1 LSKNEYST
9 AAVKAKRGTAM
20 TAPGTAREEHQAMEF
35 SVSKSA
41 MLNELS
47 TTQGVVE
54 RKTTI
59 PILSNLLIEAK
70 GNRLTITATDLE
82 LSIRTSCEAKIKKEG
97 AGTIPAK
104 KLIELV
110 RLLPEGEIKFK
121 LLENHWVEVVSDKKK
136 YKLVGM
142 AKENFPALPV
152 MPHVLVKIP
161 AAILESLIG
170 KTKFAISMEESRY
183 TLNGG
188 LLILKPDTLA
198 MVATDGHRL
207 ALAETDQKLAG
218 LNGEVKVL
226 IPKKA
231 MDEVEKLASTAGSDA
246 HVDFAKD
253 ESHLFFQVGH
263 RLLISRILTGQFP
276 NYEAVLPRDN
286 NKSVVL
292 DRTELS
298 DAVRRVSQLA
308 DQRSHAVKLAVS
320 QEGIE
325 ISASSPEYGEAK
337 ENIEKE
343 YKGDPISIG
352 FNSSYMLDFLAAAAD
367 GPVSI
372 ELKDEQSAG
381 QMRPLADESYRY
393 RYIIMP
399 MRI

>member
-1 LSKNEYST
+1 
-9 AAVKAKRGTAM
+9 M
-20 TAPGTAREEHQAMEF
+20 TAPGMAREEQQAMEF

-41 MLNELS
+41 LLNELS

-59 PILSNLLIEAK
+59 PILSNLLVEAN
-70 GNRLTITATDLE
+70 GNQLTITATDLE
-82 LSIRTSCEAKIKKEG
+82 LSICTKCEAKIKKEG
-97 AGTIPAK
+97 AGTFPAK
-104 KLIELV
+104 KLLELV
-110 RLLPEGEIKFK
+110 RLLPEGEIKVK
-121 LLENHWVEVVSDKKK
+121 LLENHWVEIVSDKKK

-152 MPHVLVKIP
+152 MPHTLVKIP
-161 AAILESLIG
+161 ATIIENLIR
-170 KTKFAISMEESRY
+170 KTKFAISLEESRY

-188 LLILKPDTLA
+188 LLILKPDTLT

-207 ALAETDQKLAG
+207 ALAETDHKLAG

-231 MDEVEKLASTAGSDA
+231 MDEVEKLSSAAGSDA
-246 HVDFAKD
+246 HVEFSKD

-263 RLLISRILTGQFP
+263 RLLVSRILTGQFP

-286 NKSVVL
+286 NKNVVIE
-292 DRTELS
+292 RAELS

-320 QEGIE
+320 KEGIE

-337 ENIEKE
+337 EIIEKE
-343 YKGDPISIG
+343 FKGDPIAIG
-352 FNSSYMLDFLAAAAD
+352 FNSSYMLDFLGAAAD
-367 GPVSI
+367 GPISI

>member
-1 LSKNEYST
+1 
-9 AAVKAKRGTAM
+9 M
-20 TAPGTAREEHQAMEF
+20 TAPGTAFEEHQAMEF
-35 SVSKSA
+35 SVTKSVL
-41 MLNELS
+41 LNELS

-59 PILSNLLIEAK
+59 PILSHLLVEVQ
-70 GNRLTITATDLE
+70 GSQLTITATDLE

-104 KLIELV
+104 KLLELV
-110 RLLPEGEIKFK
+110 RLLPDGEIKVK
-121 LLENHWVEVVSDKKK
+121 LLENHWVEIVSEKKK

-152 MPHVLVKIP
+152 MPHTLVKIP
-161 AAILESLIG
+161 ATILENLIR

-188 LLILKPDTLA
+188 LLILKPETLA

-207 ALAETDQKLAG
+207 ALAETDHKLTG
-218 LNGEVKVL
+218 LNGEVKLL

-231 MDEVEKLASTAGSDA
+231 MDEVEKLSVAAGSDA
-246 HVDFAKD
+246 AIEFAKD

-286 NKSVVL
+286 NKSVVIE
-292 DRTELS
+292 RAELS

-320 QEGIE
+320 KEGME

-337 ENIEKE
+337 ESIEKE
-343 YKGDPISIG
+343 FKGEPIAIG
-352 FNSSYMLDFLAAAAD
+352 FNASYMLDFLGAAAD
-367 GPVSI
+367 GPISI

>member
-1 LSKNEYST
+1 
-9 AAVKAKRGTAM
+9 M
-20 TAPGTAREEHQAMEF
+20 TAPGTAREEYQPMEF
-35 SVSKSA
+35 SVTKSA
-41 MLNELS
+41 LLTELS
-47 TTQGVVE
+47 MTQGVVE

-59 PILSNLLIEAK
+59 PILSNLLVEASHSQ
-70 GNRLTITATDLE
+70 LTITATDLE
-82 LSIRTSCEAKIKKEG
+82 LSIRTLCDAKVKQEG

-104 KLIELV
+104 KLLELV
-110 RLLPEGEIKFK
+110 RLLPEGEIKVK
-121 LLENHWVEVVSDKKK
+121 LLENHWVEITSDRKK

-142 AKENFPALPV
+142 AKENFPALPA
-152 MPHVLVKIP
+152 MPHTLVKIP
-161 AAILESLIG
+161 AAILQSLIS

-188 LLILKPDTLA
+188 LLILRPDTLA

-207 ALAETDQKLAG
+207 ALAETDHKLSG
-218 LNGEVKVL
+218 MNGELKVL
-226 IPKKA
+226 VPKKA
-231 MDEVEKLASTAGSDA
+231 MDEVEKLSGAAESDA
-246 HVDFAKD
+246 QFDFAKD
-253 ESHLFFQVGH
+253 ESHLFFQVHH

-286 NKSVVL
+286 NKHVVIE
-292 DRTELS
+292 RGELS

-308 DQRSHAVKLAVS
+308 DQRSHAVKLS
-320 QEGIE
+320 ISGEGVE

-337 ENIEKE
+337 ESIEKE
-343 YKGDPISIG
+343 YQGDPISIG
-352 FNSSYMLDFLAAAAD
+352 FNSSYMLDFLGAAAD

>member
-1 LSKNEYST
+1 
-9 AAVKAKRGTAM
+9 M
-20 TAPGTAREEHQAMEF
+20 TAPGTAFEEYQAMEF
-35 SVSKSA
+35 SVTKSEL
-41 MLNELS
+41 LNELS

-59 PILSNLLIEAK
+59 PILSNLLVEVQ
-70 GNRLTITATDLE
+70 GSQLTITATDLE

-104 KLIELV
+104 KLLELV
-110 RLLPEGEIKFK
+110 RLLPEGEIQVK
-121 LLENHWVEVVSDKKK
+121 LLENHWVEIVSEKKK

-152 MPHVLVKIP
+152 MPHTLVKIP
-161 AAILESLIG
+161 AAILENLIR

-207 ALAETDQKLAG
+207 ALAETDHKLAG
-218 LNGEVKVL
+218 LNGEVKLL

-231 MDEVEKLASTAGSDA
+231 MDEVEKLSVAAGSDA
-246 HVDFAKD
+246 AIEFAKD

-286 NKSVVL
+286 NKSVVIE
-292 DRTELS
+292 RAELS

-320 QEGIE
+320 KAGME

-337 ENIEKE
+337 ESIEKE
-343 YKGDPISIG
+343 FKGEPIAIG
-352 FNSSYMLDFLAAAAD
+352 FNASYMLDFLGAAAD
-367 GPVSI
+367 GPISI

>member
-1 LSKNEYST
+1 MSS
-9 AAVKAKRGTAM
+9 
-20 TAPGTAREEHQAMEF
+20 PGTAREEHQEMEF
-35 SVSKSA
+35 SVTKSA
-41 MLNELS
+41 LLNELS

-59 PILSNLLIEAK
+59 PILSNLLVEAK
-70 GNRLTITATDLE
+70 GSELTITATDLE

-104 KLIELV
+104 KLLELV
-110 RLLPEGEIKFK
+110 RLLPEGEIKIK
-121 LLENHWVEVVSDKKK
+121 LLENHWVELVSDKKK

-152 MPHVLVKIP
+152 MPHTLVKIS
-161 AAILESLIG
+161 AAIIENLIR

-207 ALAETDQKLAG
+207 ALAETDHKLAG

-231 MDEVEKLASTAGSDA
+231 ME
-246 HVDFAKD
+246 KD

-286 NKSVVL
+286 NKSVVIE
-292 DRTELS
+292 RAELS

-320 QEGIE
+320 KEGIE
-325 ISASSPEYGEAK
+325 ISASSPEYGEDK
-337 ENIEKE
+337 ETIEKE
-343 YKGDPISIG
+343 FKGDPIAIG
-352 FNSSYMLDFLAAAAD
+352 FNSTYMLDFLGAAAD
-367 GPVSI
+367 GPISI

>member
-1 LSKNEYST
+1 MSST
-9 AAVKAKRGTAM
+9 GTV
-20 TAPGTAREEHQAMEF
+20 REESQAMEF

-41 MLNELS
+41 LLNELT

-59 PILSNLLIEAK
+59 PILSNLLVEARE
-70 GNRLTITATDLE
+70 GRVTITATDLE
-82 LSIRTSCEAKIKKEG
+82 LSVRTSCEARVKKEG

-104 KLIELV
+104 KLLELV

-121 LLENHWVEVVSDKKK
+121 LLDNHWVEIVSDRKK

-142 AKENFPALPV
+142 AKENFPALPT
-152 MPHVLVKIP
+152 MPHTLVRIP
-161 AAILESLIG
+161 ATLLEGLIS

-188 LLILKPDTLA
+188 LLILRPDTLS

-207 ALAETDQKLAG
+207 ALAETDHKLTG

-231 MDEVEKLASTAGSDA
+231 MDEVEKLSRSAGSDA
-246 HVDFAKD
+246 RIEFAKD
-253 ESHLFFQVGH
+253 ESNLFFQVVH

-286 NKSVVL
+286 NKNVVL
-292 DRTELS
+292 ERAELS

-320 QEGIE
+320 KEGIE

-337 ENIEKE
+337 ETIEKD
-343 YKGDPISIG
+343 YQGDAISIG
-352 FNSSYMLDFLAAAAD
+352 FNSSYVLDFLAAAAE
-367 GPVSI
+367 GPISI

>member
-1 LSKNEYST
+1 
-9 AAVKAKRGTAM
+9 M
-20 TAPGTAREEHQAMEF
+20 TAPGTAREEYQPMEF
-35 SVSKSA
+35 SVTKSA
-41 MLNELS
+41 LLTELS
-47 TTQGVVE
+47 MTQGVVE

-59 PILSNLLIEAK
+59 PILSNLLVEASHSQ
-70 GNRLTITATDLE
+70 LTITATDLE
-82 LSIRTSCEAKIKKEG
+82 LSIRTLCDAKVKQEG

-104 KLIELV
+104 KLLELV
-110 RLLPEGEIKFK
+110 RLLPEGEIKVK
-121 LLENHWVEVVSDKKK
+121 LLENHWVEITSDRKK

-142 AKENFPALPV
+142 AKENFPALPA
-152 MPHVLVKIP
+152 MPHTLVKIP
-161 AAILESLIG
+161 AAILQSLIS

-188 LLILKPDTLA
+188 LLILRPDTLA

-207 ALAETDQKLAG
+207 ALAETDHKLSG
-218 LNGEVKVL
+218 MNGELKVL
-226 IPKKA
+226 VPKKA
-231 MDEVEKLASTAGSDA
+231 MDEVEKLSGAAESDA
-246 HVDFAKD
+246 QFDFAKD
-253 ESHLFFQVGH
+253 ESHLFFQVDH

-286 NKSVVL
+286 NKHVVIE
-292 DRTELS
+292 RGELT

-308 DQRSHAVKLAVS
+308 DQRSHAVKLS
-320 QEGIE
+320 ISGEGLE

-337 ENIEKE
+337 ESIEKE
-343 YKGDPISIG
+343 YQGDPISIG
-352 FNSSYMLDFLAAAAD
+352 FNSSYMLDFLGAAAD

>member
-1 LSKNEYST
+1 
-9 AAVKAKRGTAM
+9 
-20 TAPGTAREEHQAMEF
+20 
-35 SVSKSA
+35 
-41 MLNELS
+41 
-47 TTQGVVE
+47 
-54 RKTTI
+54 
-59 PILSNLLIEAK
+59 
-70 GNRLTITATDLE
+70 
-82 LSIRTSCEAKIKKEG
+82 
-97 AGTIPAK
+97 
-104 KLIELV
+104 
-110 RLLPEGEIKFK
+110 
-121 LLENHWVEVVSDKKK
+121 
-136 YKLVGM
+136 
-142 AKENFPALPV
+142 
-152 MPHVLVKIP
+152 LVKIP
-161 AAILESLIG
+161 APILENLIG

-207 ALAETDQKLAG
+207 ALAETDHKLTG

-231 MDEVEKLASTAGSDA
+231 MDEVEKLSSAAGSDA
-246 HVDFAKD
+246 QIEFAKD

-286 NKSVVL
+286 NKNVVIE
-292 DRTELS
+292 RAELS

-320 QEGIE
+320 SEGIE

-337 ENIEKE
+337 ETIEKE
-343 YKGDPISIG
+343 FKGEPIAIG
-352 FNSSYMLDFLAAAAD
+352 FNSSYMLDFLGAAAD
-367 GPVSI
+367 GPISI

>member
-1 LSKNEYST
+1 
-9 AAVKAKRGTAM
+9 M
-20 TAPGTAREEHQAMEF
+20 TAPAIVREDTQSMEF
-35 SVSKSA
+35 SVTKSA
-41 MLNELS
+41 LLNELT

-59 PILSNLLIEAK
+59 PILSNLLVEAK
-70 GNRLTITATDLE
+70 GSRLAITATDLE
-82 LSIRTSCEAKIKKEG
+82 LSVRTSCEAKIKKEG

-104 KLIELV
+104 KLLELV

-121 LLENHWVEVVSDKKK
+121 LLDNHWVEIVSDKKK
-136 YKLVGM
+136 YKMVGM
-142 AKENFPALPV
+142 AKENFPALPA
-152 MPHVLVKIP
+152 MPHTLVKIP
-161 AAILESLIG
+161 AAVLESLIG

-207 ALAETDQKLAG
+207 ALAETDQKLSG
-218 LNGEVKVL
+218 LNGEVRVL

-231 MDEVEKLASTAGSDA
+231 MDEVEKLSSSAGSEDA
-246 HVDFAKD
+246 QIEFAKD

-276 NYEAVLPRDN
+276 NYEAVLPREN
-286 NKSVVL
+286 SKTVVL
-292 DRTELS
+292 ERTELT

-320 QEGIE
+320 TEGVE

-337 ENIEKE
+337 ESIDKE

-352 FNSSYMLDFLAAAAD
+352 FNSSYVLDFLAAAAD
-367 GPVSI
+367 GPISI

-381 QMRPLADESYRY
+381 QMRPLADEGYRY
-393 RYIIMP
+393 RYVIMP

>member
-1 LSKNEYST
+1 
-9 AAVKAKRGTAM
+9 
-20 TAPGTAREEHQAMEF
+20 MEF

-41 MLNELS
+41 LLNELN

-70 GNRLTITATDLE
+70 GNRLNITATDLE

-104 KLIELV
+104 KLLELV
-110 RLLPEGEIKFK
+110 RLLPEGEIKVK
-121 LLENHWVEVVSDKKK
+121 LLENHWVEIVSDKKK

-142 AKENFPALPV
+142 AKENFPTLPS
-152 MPHVLVKIP
+152 MPHSMVKISAP
-161 AAILESLIG
+161 VIESLIA

-188 LLILKPDTLA
+188 LLILKPDSLT

-207 ALAETDQKLAG
+207 ALAETDQKLSG
-218 LNGEVKVL
+218 MNGEMKVL
-226 IPKKA
+226 VPKKA
-231 MDEVEKLASTAGSDA
+231 MDEVEKLASGAGSDSSIE
-246 HVDFAKD
+246 FAKD
-253 ESHLFFQVGH
+253 ESNLFFQVGH

-292 DRTELS
+292 ERAELS

-308 DQRSHAVKLAVS
+308 DQRSHAVKFSVS
-320 QEGIE
+320 KEGIE

-337 ENIEKE
+337 ENIDKE
-343 YKGDPISIG
+343 YKGDPIAIG
-352 FNSSYMLDFLAAAAD
+352 FNSAYMLDFLSAAAD

>member
-1 LSKNEYST
+1 
-9 AAVKAKRGTAM
+9 M
-20 TAPGTAREEHQAMEF
+20 TAPGTAFEEYQAMEF
-35 SVSKSA
+35 SVTKSVL
-41 MLNELS
+41 LNELS

-59 PILSNLLIEAK
+59 PILSHLLVEVQ
-70 GNRLTITATDLE
+70 GSQLTITATDLE

-104 KLIELV
+104 KLLELV
-110 RLLPEGEIKFK
+110 RLLPDGEIKVK
-121 LLENHWVEVVSDKKK
+121 LLENHWVEIVSEKKK

-142 AKENFPALPV
+142 AKENFPVLPV
-152 MPHVLVKIP
+152 MPHTLVKIP
-161 AAILESLIG
+161 AAILENLIR

-188 LLILKPDTLA
+188 LLILKPETLA

-207 ALAETDQKLAG
+207 ALAETDHKLTG
-218 LNGEVKVL
+218 LNGEVKLL

-231 MDEVEKLASTAGSDA
+231 MDEVEKLSVAAGSDA
-246 HVDFAKD
+246 AIEFAKD

-286 NKSVVL
+286 NKSVVIE
-292 DRTELS
+292 RAELS

-320 QEGIE
+320 KEGME

-337 ENIEKE
+337 ESIEKE
-343 YKGDPISIG
+343 FKGEPIAIG
-352 FNSSYMLDFLAAAAD
+352 FNASYMLDFLGAAAD
-367 GPVSI
+367 GPISI

>member
-1 LSKNEYST
+1 MSAT
-9 AAVKAKRGTAM
+9 
-20 TAPGTAREEHQAMEF
+20 GTAREESQAMEF
-35 SVSKSA
+35 SVTKSA
-41 MLNELS
+41 LLNELN

-59 PILSNLLIEAK
+59 PILSNLLVEARD
-70 GNRLTITATDLE
+70 GRLTITATDLE
-82 LSIRTSCEAKIKKEG
+82 LSIRTSCDAKVKKEG

-104 KLIELV
+104 KLLELV

-121 LLENHWVEVVSDKKK
+121 LLDNHWVEIVSDRKK

-142 AKENFPALPV
+142 AKENFPALPA

-161 AAILESLIG
+161 AAALEGLIS

-207 ALAETDQKLAG
+207 ALAETDQKIGG

-231 MDEVEKLASTAGSDA
+231 MDEVEKLSAVSGDEAKM
-246 HVDFAKD
+246 DFAKD
-253 ESHLFFQVGH
+253 ESHLFFQAGH

-286 NKSVVL
+286 SKSVVL
-292 DRTELS
+292 ERVELS

-308 DQRSHAVKLAVS
+308 DQRSHAVKFAVS
-320 QEGIE
+320 TEGVE

-337 ENIEKE
+337 ETIEKD
-343 YKGDPISIG
+343 YKGDPIAIG
-352 FNSSYMLDFLAAAAD
+352 FNSSYVLDFLAAAAE
-367 GPVSI
+367 GPISI

>member
-1 LSKNEYST
+1 
-9 AAVKAKRGTAM
+9 
-20 TAPGTAREEHQAMEF
+20 MEF
-35 SVSKSA
+35 TVKKFDLISE
-41 MLNELS
+41 LNL
-47 TTQGVVE
+47 TQGVVE

-59 PILSNLLIEAK
+59 PILSHLLCEAK
-70 GNRLTITATDLE
+70 GNRVTLTATDLE
-82 LSIRTSCEAKIKKEG
+82 LSICTSCEAKVKKEG

-104 KLIELV
+104 KLLELV
-110 RLLPEGEIKFK
+110 RLLPEGEIRFR
-121 LLENHWVEVVSDKKK
+121 LLENHWVQITSDRRN

-142 AKENFPALPV
+142 AKENFPALPA

-161 AAILESLIG
+161 AAVLEGLIS

-207 ALAETDQKLAG
+207 ALAETDHKLAG

-231 MDEVEKLASTAGSDA
+231 MDEVEKLSSVAGSEA
-246 HVDFAKD
+246 QMDFAKD
-253 ESHLFFQVGH
+253 ESHLFFQVGP

-292 DRTELS
+292 ERAELS

-308 DQRSHAVKLAVS
+308 DQRSHAVKMAVS
-320 QEGIE
+320 KEGIE

-337 ENIEKE
+337 ETIDKE
-343 YKGDPISIG
+343 YNRDPISIG
-352 FNSSYMLDFLAAAAD
+352 L
-367 GPVSI
+367 
-372 ELKDEQSAG
+372 
-381 QMRPLADESYRY
+381 
-393 RYIIMP
+393 
-399 MRI
+399 

>member
-1 LSKNEYST
+1 
-9 AAVKAKRGTAM
+9 
-20 TAPGTAREEHQAMEF
+20 
-35 SVSKSA
+35 
-41 MLNELS
+41 
-47 TTQGVVE
+47 
-54 RKTTI
+54 
-59 PILSNLLIEAK
+59 
-70 GNRLTITATDLE
+70 
-82 LSIRTSCEAKIKKEG
+82 
-97 AGTIPAK
+97 
-104 KLIELV
+104 
-110 RLLPEGEIKFK
+110 
-121 LLENHWVEVVSDKKK
+121 
-136 YKLVGM
+136 
-142 AKENFPALPV
+142 

-161 AAILESLIG
+161 AAVLEGLIS

-207 ALAETDQKLAG
+207 ALAETDQKLSG

-231 MDEVEKLASTAGSDA
+231 MDEVEKLSAVSGDDA
-246 HVDFAKD
+246 KMDFAKD

-292 DRTELS
+292 ERVELS

-320 QEGIE
+320 NEGIE

-337 ENIEKE
+337 ESIEKE

-352 FNSSYMLDFLAAAAD
+352 FNSSYVLDFLAAAAE
-367 GPVSI
+367 GPISI

>member
-1 LSKNEYST
+1 
-9 AAVKAKRGTAM
+9 M
-20 TAPGTAREEHQAMEF
+20 TSPGTAREEHPAMEF
-35 SVSKSA
+35 SVTKYTL
-41 MLNELS
+41 LNELS
-47 TTQGVVE
+47 TTQGVIE

-59 PILSNLLIEAK
+59 PILSNLLVEAQ
-70 GNRLTITATDLE
+70 GSQLTITATDLE
-82 LSIRTSCEAKIKKEG
+82 LSIRTSCEAKIKREG

-104 KLIELV
+104 KLLELV
-110 RLLPEGEIKFK
+110 RLLPEGEIKVK
-121 LLENHWVEVVSDKKK
+121 LLENHWVEIVSDKKK

-152 MPHVLVKIP
+152 MPHTLVNIP
-161 AAILESLIG
+161 AAIIENLIR

-207 ALAETDQKLAG
+207 ALAETDHKLAG

-231 MDEVEKLASTAGSDA
+231 MDEVEKLSSAAGSDA
-246 HVDFAKD
+246 HIEFAKD

-286 NKSVVL
+286 NKRVVIE
-292 DRTELS
+292 RAELS

-320 QEGIE
+320 KEGIE

-337 ENIEKE
+337 ETIEKE
-343 YKGDPISIG
+343 FKGDPIAIG
-352 FNSSYMLDFLAAAAD
+352 FNSSYMLDFLGAAAD
-367 GPVSI
+367 GPISI

>member
-1 LSKNEYST
+1 M
-9 AAVKAKRGTAM
+9 AAPV
-20 TAPGTAREEHQAMEF
+20 TAREDYQAMEF

-41 MLNELS
+41 LLNELN

-59 PILSNLLIEAK
+59 PILSNLLVEAK
-70 GNRLTITATDLE
+70 GSRLTITATDLE
-82 LSIRTSCEAKIKKEG
+82 LSIRTSCEVKVKTEG

-110 RLLPEGEIKFK
+110 RLLPESEIKFR
-121 LLENHWVEVVSDKKK
+121 LLENHWIEITSERKK

-142 AKENFPALPV
+142 ARENFPALPA
-152 MPHVLVKIP
+152 MPHALVKIP
-161 AAILESLIG
+161 APVLESLIT

-188 LLILKPDTLA
+188 LLILKPDTIA

-207 ALAETDQKLAG
+207 ALAETTQKLAG

-231 MDEVEKLASTAGSDA
+231 MDEVEKLSAAAGADA
-246 HVDFAKD
+246 QLDFAKD

-286 NKSVVL
+286 NKTVVIG
-292 DRTELS
+292 RTELS

-320 QEGIE
+320 KEGIE

-343 YKGDPISIG
+343 YNGDPISIG
-352 FNSSYMLDFLAAAAD
+352 FNSGYMLDFLAAAAD
-367 GPVSI
+367 GPINI

>member
-1 LSKNEYST
+1 
-9 AAVKAKRGTAM
+9 
-20 TAPGTAREEHQAMEF
+20 MEF
-35 SVSKSA
+35 SVDKSA
-41 MLNELS
+41 LLEELN

-59 PILSNLLIEAK
+59 PILSNLLVEAK
-70 GNRLTITATDLE
+70 GNQLNITATDLE
-82 LSIRTSCEAKIKKEG
+82 LSIRTSCEAKVKREG

-104 KLIELV
+104 KLLELV
-110 RLLPEGEIKFK
+110 RLLPEGEIKVK
-121 LLENHWVEVVSDKKK
+121 LLENHWVEIVSDRKK

-142 AKENFPALPV
+142 AKENFPSLPA
-152 MPHVLVKIP
+152 MPHAMVKISAP
-161 AAILESLIG
+161 VLESLIA

-207 ALAETDQKLAG
+207 ALAETDQKLVG
-218 LNGEVKVL
+218 LNGEMKVL
-226 IPKKA
+226 VPKKA
-231 MDEVEKLASTAGSDA
+231 MDEVEKLAAAAGSEA
-246 HVDFAKD
+246 QIEFAKD
-253 ESHLFFQVGH
+253 ESNLFFQVGH

-286 NKSVVL
+286 NKNIVL
-292 DRTELS
+292 ERVELS
-298 DAVRRVSQLA
+298 DAVRRVAQLA
-308 DQRSHAVKLAVS
+308 DQRSHAVKFSVS
-320 QEGIE
+320 KEGIE

-337 ENIEKE
+337 ESIEKE
-343 YKGDPISIG
+343 YKGEPIAIG
-352 FNSSYMLDFLAAAAD
+352 FNSSYMLDFLSAAAD

-381 QMRPLADESYRY
+381 QLRPLADESYRY
-393 RYIIMP
+393 RYILMP